1 MKVLINI
8 LFPLLISEDSAI
20 NLRIDSWKRYDKLKY
35 YEIVPKN
42 KLEIKD
48 LCMVLDPFIT
58 KDTTTRFMVGV
69 VLRKFDES
77 ILMQIHTENYAPML
91 INVLYGQIYVLK
103 KKIMKKKHHSS

>member
-8 LFPLLISEDSAI
+8 LFPLLLNEDSII
-20 NLRIDSWKRYDKLKY
+20 NKRIDTWKKYDKLKY

-48 LCMVLDPFIT
+48 LCMVLDPLVL
-58 KDTTTRFMVGV
+58 KDTTTRFIVGV

-91 INVLYGQIYVLK
+91 INVLYGQIYVVRRKRLEED
-103 KKIMKKKHHSS
+103 